1 MNDTTTNN
9 DHSTIWTRGKAF
21 QMSDAA
27 IAARIAAVDYHCEAT
42 DEVREIW
49 ADATER
55 AKSLYSAEHLAG
67 KFVPRVRK
75 ALARWASG
83 KGKLPLPSELR
94 FFAAIAAY
102 DEVAR

>member
-1 MNDTTTNN
+1 MND
-9 DHSTIWTRGKAF
+9 DHTIMWARGKAF

-42 DEVREIW
+42 DEVRAVW
-49 ADATER
+49 ADEAER
-55 AKSLYSAEHLAG
+55 AKSEYSAEHLAG
-67 KFVPRVRK
+67 RFVPRVRK

-83 KGKLPLPSELR
+83 KGKLPLPDELR
-94 FFAAIAAY
+94 FLAAVAAY

>member
-9 DHSTIWTRGKAF
+9 DHTTIWTRGKAF
-21 QMSDAA
+21 GMSDAA
-27 IAARIAAVDYHCEAT
+27 IAARIAAVDYHCEVT

-49 ADATER
+49 AGKVEF
-55 AKSLYSAEHLAG
+55 AKSAYSAEHLAG
-67 KFVPRVRK
+67 CFLPRIK
-75 ALARWASG
+75 KQLARWASG
-83 KGKLPLPSELR
+83 KGKLPLPSELW

>member
-1 MNDTTTNN
+1 MSEN
-9 DHSTIWTRGKAF
+9 DHTTIWTRGKAF
-21 QMSDAA
+21 GMSDGA
-27 IAARIAAVDYHCEAT
+27 ITARIAAVDYHCEVT
-42 DEVREIW
+42 DEIREIW

-67 KFVPRVRK
+67 QFVPRVRK

-83 KGKLPLPSELR
+83 KGNLPTPMELQ
-94 FFAAIAAY
+94 FLASIAAY

>member
-9 DHSTIWTRGKAF
+9 DHTTIWTRGKAF
-21 QMSDAA
+21 GMSDAA
-27 IAARIAAVDYHCEAT
+27 ISSRIAAVDYHCEVT
-42 DEVREIW
+42 EDIKSIW
-49 ADATER
+49 SGKVEF
-55 AKSLYSAEHLAG
+55 AKNCYSAEHLAG

-83 KGKLPLPSELR
+83 KGNLPTPMELQ
-94 FFAAIAAY
+94 FLAAIAAY